1 MQARQLAR
9 DIKPGDHLVLGHSGP
24 NSRVQPGG
32 WAASTLETVVLA
44 EVTQAGGAVLGP
56 DAMEGLRL
64 SANVGGV
71 PIPAGSVDLMA
82 LEARLEEDDPAGEPG
97 VGGAPD
103 LALDVDGNTDA
114 FAQVI
119 VRREQKSCVD

>member
-1 MQARQLAR
+1 M
-9 DIKPGDHLVLGHSGP
+9 S
-24 NSRVQPGG
+24 VQEEI
-32 WAASTLETVVLA
+32 ANI
-44 EVTQAGGAVLGP
+44 GGAVLGP
-56 DAMEGLRL
+56 AAMEGLRL

-82 LEARLEEDDPAGEPG
+82 LEARLEEEDPAGEPG
-97 VGGAPD
+97 VGDAPD

-114 FAQVI
+114 FAQVM